1 MATEVIYARV
11 PVALKNA
18 ADAYAS
24 QRGKTLTAAVV
35 DLLDRGLSA
44 ISDEQSVNDLRTNL
58 ALVTA
63 EKAEA
68 EAELVTARAQLA
80 TLGTFAERARQRV
93 GSCPNSTCGKP
104 ITGHDLFAA
113 SRCPNCAQTLT
124 ELIAP
129 KAGTVST
136 LDQRELLL
144 FAGALGAVLA
154 IAYLSSKK

>member
-1 MATEVIYARV
+1 MSTEVIYARV
-11 PVALKNA
+11 PVTLKHA

-44 ISDEQSVNDLRTNL
+44 ISDEQSVNELRTNL
-58 ALVTA
+58 ARVTA
-63 EKAEA
+63 EKAAA

-80 TLGTFAERARQRV
+80 TLGTFAERAAQRV
-93 GSCPNSTCGKP
+93 GSCPNPKCGKP
-104 ITGHDLFAA
+104 ITGLNLFVA
-113 SRCPNCAQTLT
+113 SRCPNCSQSLT

-129 KAGTVST
+129 KPGAVST

-154 IAYLSSKK
+154 IAYLSTKK